1 MLDKYFGFL
10 RSHDE
15 ISILSSLLEHSKI
28 DEEELLVLSKMIS
41 ILMKEDTGDLDSL
54 HEQICKINDENS
66 KIFESV
72 ADHIIQ
78 SNFDFQKQYDL
89 LRLQQRIDVV
99 SSLIIATSKRIL
111 IFNRINA
118 ELPKEIFFGLSKLIE
133 LVTQSHQT
141 LVQTIHKY
149 KDSRKEVIDLI
160 HKAVEE
166 ENMVDNTRF
175 ECLEVLYQLANEN
188 RLKLGDFR
196 ALEGIIEYLEDISDS
211 IKSAVTSLDWLLL
224 N

>member
-1 MLDKYFGFL
+1 
-10 RSHDE
+10 
-15 ISILSSLLEHSKI
+15 
-28 DEEELLVLSKMIS
+28 
-41 ILMKEDTGDLDSL
+41 
-54 HEQICKINDENS
+54 
-66 KIFESV
+66 
-72 ADHIIQ
+72 
-78 SNFDFQKQYDL
+78 
-89 LRLQQRIDVV
+89 
-99 SSLIIATSKRIL
+99 
-111 IFNRINA
+111 
-118 ELPKEIFFGLSKLIE
+118 

-141 LVQTIHKY
+141 LVQTIQKY